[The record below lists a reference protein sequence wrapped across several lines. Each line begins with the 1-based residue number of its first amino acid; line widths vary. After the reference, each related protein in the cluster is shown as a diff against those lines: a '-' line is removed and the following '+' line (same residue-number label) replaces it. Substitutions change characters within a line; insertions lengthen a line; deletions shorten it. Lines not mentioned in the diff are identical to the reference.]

1 MDCISESLNK
11 TDGTAFKE
19 NKWGAR
25 HVSAWMNPRGQ
36 ERAIVGLFRSAAD
49 YADTHK
55 ERFETPIGED
65 YFLGAE
71 GFLPLIKSIRVF
83 LNGELGRLDGGTL
96 DALLFAMLKEAGFNE
111 QDIDG
116 I

>member
-1 MDCISESLNK
+1 MDCIQESLNR
-11 TDGTAFKE
+11 TDGKAFKE

-36 ERAIVGLFRSAAD
+36 ERAIVGLFKSAAD

-55 ERFETPIGED
+55 ERFESPVGKD
-65 YFLGAE
+65 GVLHV
-71 GFLPLIKSIRVF
+71 GFLQIIGGIRVF